1 MHLIEQA
8 MGELALEFEP
18 PEIRYSEGGAS
29 DRFPEFS
36 QFLDA
41 LPRRIPAI
49 RAEFAAPIE
58 IPATQSGCKFASARA

>member
-1 MHLIEQA
+1 

-18 PEIRYSEGGAS
+18 PEIRYSEGGLVIAS
-29 DRFPEFS
+29 QNSRNFSTRFPGE
-36 QFLDA
+36 L
-41 LPRRIPAI
+41 PAI